1 MVTLQEIVASTEQS
15 SFTVLVL
22 LGSGIYF
29 QKLAVSAGTK
39 RSATSKRFQTNHR
52 FVSEEARGYVQSSI
66 LSIKQIKHPML
77 ARVGRFLSPVL
88 FPVKHCMFVTLTQSA
103 LDVIFV

>member
-1 MVTLQEIVASTEQS
+1 MVALQEIVASREGS
-15 SFTVLVL
+15 SFKVLVL

-52 FVSEEARGYVQSSI
+52 FVSEEARGDVQSSI
-66 LSIKQIKHPML
+66 LNIKQIKHPRL
-77 ARVGRFLSPVL
+77 AWVGRFLSLIL

-103 LDVIFV
+103 LDTLFV